1 MLIEFWKRIKWKKI
15 IFDLLNEVN
24 MKRIKKKYIV
34 IPSVTIPVVLIGLF
48 IWIVIFNQPII
59 IKGDGYYME
68 HINSIEFSDNVR
80 VMKTEVSSSDVYG
93 THVLAE
99 AIIETDL
106 SREEI
111 REIIDESLHGKNI
124 KVFQLFFKEDGSAE
138 SLEWDDYFLDGE
150 SIEGE
155 TKEGLNYYLLNEST
169 PYGSVFCLWEE

>member
-1 MLIEFWKRIKWKKI
+1 
-15 IFDLLNEVN
+15 

-34 IPSVTIPVVLIGLF
+34 ISSVTILVILICLF

-68 HINSIEFSDNVR
+68 HINGIEFPDNVS
-80 VMKTEVSSSDVYG
+80 VIKTEVSSSDVYG

-106 SREEI
+106 SWEEI
-111 REIIDESLHGKNI
+111 REIIDESINGKNI
-124 KVFQLFFKEDGSAE
+124 HVFPLYFKEDGSAE
-138 SLEWDDYFLDGE
+138 LLEWDDYSLDGE

-155 TKEGLNYYLLNEST
+155 TKEGMNYYLLNEST

>member
-1 MLIEFWKRIKWKKI
+1 
-15 IFDLLNEVN
+15 
-24 MKRIKKKYIV
+24 MKSIKKKYIV
-34 IPSVTIPVVLIGLF
+34 ITSVTILVILICLF

-68 HINSIEFSDNVR
+68 HINSIEFPDNVSI
-80 VMKTEVSSSDVYG
+80 MKTEVSSSDVHG

-106 SREEI
+106 SWEEI
-111 REIIDESLHGKNI
+111 RGIINESPNGKNI
-124 KVFQLFFKEDGSAE
+124 HVFQLVFREDGSAE
-138 SLEWDDYFLDGE
+138 LLEWDDYFLDGE

-155 TKEGLNYYLLNEST
+155 TKEGMNYYLLSEST